1 MANTLIPIQ
10 TYTLTSSS
18 TSILFSNIPQ
28 NYTDLKLVV
37 SARATTGESFGQL
50 KIYPNGSTS
59 SNTRR
64 NLGTFGSASVAS
76 YSDTDKMVGY
86 VNGDSSTASTFS
98 STEVYFTNYTS
109 SNYKPYSSET
119 IVENNSTSVFS
130 TTLYSSLWS
139 STSAITSLQIVVV
152 NSSQTVC
159 NILSG
164 STFTLYGI
172 SNGVKATGGTIICA
186 GGYAYHTFTSTGSF
200 LPNQKSKGAE
210 VLAISGGGGGGAE
223 SGGGG
228 GGGGYVYQPALT
240 LTAGTSYT
248 ALVGA
253 GGTAG
258 AAVLSNGGTG
268 SRSVFSTVSPYGGGG
283 GGTNGVNVSGTYGS
297 AGGAGSS
304 TGAGTTTANGT
315 ATQGYAGG
323 AGQGVGS
330 FPHRSGGGGGGG
342 GGVGADATTDGGGSG
357 GIGFTNYSPWNSIT
371 STGVLYG
378 GIYYLCGGGGGG
390 GNTSAGAGGSGGGG
404 AGASSNGNGTAGT
417 ANTGGGGGGGAASA
431 NYPTNT
437 QGQGAAGGA
446 GLIIIRYPLS

>member
-1 MANTLIPIQ
+1 MPNTLIPIQ

-98 STEVYFTNYTS
+98 STEIYFTNYAS

-119 IVENNSTSVFS
+119 IVENNSASVFS

-152 NSSQTVC
+152 NSAQTVC

-172 SNGVKATGGTIICA
+172 SNGVKATGGTLTVA

-200 LPNQKSKGAE
+200 LPNQRIKNAE
-210 VLAISGGGGGGAE
+210 ILAVAGGGGGGAGQ
-223 SGGGG
+223 GGGG
-228 GGGGYVYQPALT
+228 GAGGVLYAAAQT
-240 LTAGTSYT
+240 FNAGQSYT

-253 GGTAG
+253 GGA
-258 AAVLSNGGTG
+258 GGT
-268 SRSVFSTVSPYGGGG
+268 RSTVSNGKRGSNGNNSVISSQSASAGGGG
-283 GGTNGVNVSGTYGS
+283 GNYDENVNGLSGGSGGGAGASSVSGTG
-297 AGGAGSS
+297 
-304 TGAGTTTANGT
+304 GT
-315 ATQGYAGG
+315 ATSGQGFAGG
-323 AGQGVGS
+323 NNGTYS
-330 FPHRSGGGGGGG
+330 PPYSGGGGGGAG
-342 GGVGADATTDGGGSG
+342 GAGSNGGTATGNGGPGTS
-357 GIGFTNYSPWNSIT
+357 TYSSWHSIT
-371 STGVLYG
+371 STGVLSSG
-378 GIYYLCGGGGGG
+378 LYYI
-390 GNTSAGAGGSGGGG
+390 AGGG
-404 AGASSNGNGTAGT
+404 AGAGETSTASGGIGGGASSSSSTPTAAT
-417 ANTGGGGGGGAASA
+417 ANTGGGGGATTYNGSYPSA
-431 NYPTNT
+431 
-437 QGQGAAGGA
+437 GAGGS
-446 GLIIIRYPLS
+446 GLIIVRYPIS

>member
-10 TYTLTSSS
+10 TYTLGS
-18 TSILFSNIPQ
+18 TSTSVTFSNIPQ

-37 SARATTGESFGQL
+37 SARSSATPAEGMYVSF
-50 KIYPNGSTS
+50 N
-59 SNTRR
+59 
-64 NLGTFGSASVAS
+64 GSASSFTGKYLLGDGTNATS
-76 YSDTDKMVGY
+76 GSLAQYVGSIFGAVGTSNVFNNTEIY
-86 VNGDSSTASTFS
+86 VP
-98 STEVYFTNYTS
+98 NYTS
-109 SNYKPYSSET
+109 SNNKSF
-119 IVENNSTSVFS
+119 SVDNVAES
-130 TTLYSSLWS
+130 NGTTGYQNIIAGLWS
-139 STSAITSLQIVVV
+139 NTAAITSITLTCTGFLT
-152 NSSQTVC
+152 N
-159 NILSG
+159 

-172 SNGVKATGGTIICA
+172 SNGVKATGGTLICA

-200 LPNQKSKGAE
+200 LPNQQIKGAE
-210 VLAISGGGGGGAE
+210 VLMVAGGGGGGAE

-283 GGTNGVNVSGTYGS
+283 GGTNGVNAAGTYGS

-304 TGAGTTTANGT
+304 TGGGTTTANGT

-330 FPHRSGGGGGGG
+330 FPHRSGGGGGGA
-342 GGVGADATTDGGGSG
+342 GGVGVDATTDAGGNG
-357 GIGFTNYSPWNSIT
+357 GVGFTTYSTWNAVT
-371 STGVLYG
+371 ATGVSVG
-378 GIYYLCGGGGGG
+378 SSYYLCGGGGGG
-390 GNTSAGAGGSGGGG
+390 GNSSVSAGGAGGGGAGGSGT
-404 AGASSNGNGTAGT
+404 GNGTAGT

-437 QGQGAAGGA
+437 QGQGAAGGS
-446 GLIIIRYPLS
+446 GLIIVRYPLS

>member
-10 TYTLTSSS
+10 TYTLASNAASVT
-18 TSILFSNIPQ
+18 FSGIPQ
-28 NYTDLKLVV
+28 NYTDLKIVV
-37 SARATTGESFGQL
+37 SARSNRADTDDIILIS
-50 KIYPNGSTS
+50 PNGSS
-59 SNTRR
+59 SSLSYRSLTAN
-64 NLGTFGSASVAS
+64 GSSASNGTANRFYVPA
-76 YSDTDKMVGY
+76 DTFTG
-86 VNGDSSTASTFS
+86 STFS
-98 STEVYFTNYTS
+98 STEIVIPNYS
-109 SNYKPYSSET
+109 GSAVKSWFIES
-119 IVENNSTSVFS
+119 VAENNSSTSYIGATS
-130 TTLYSSLWS
+130 ALWS
-139 STSAITSLQIVVV
+139 DTAAITSLVFSPVYGTNFV
-152 NSSQTVC
+152 T
-159 NILSG
+159 G
-164 STFTLYGI
+164 STFTLYGV
-172 SNGVKATGGTIICA
+172 SNGVKATGGTLTVA
-186 GGYAYHTFTSTGSF
+186 GGYAYHTFTSTSSF
-200 LPNQKSKGAE
+200 LPNQKIKGAE

-437 QGQGAAGGA
+437 QGQGAAGGS